1 MVRTYQHKLQPQ
13 ALPKQKPISA
23 KQSHVHVSNY
33 RSRKVYHRKLHHTVS
48 GDTIVKKDM
57 YKYESV
63 ENIFESYSGIY

>member
-48 GDTIVKKDM
+48 GDTSEKRYVQDV

-63 ENIFESYSGIY
+63 ENNF